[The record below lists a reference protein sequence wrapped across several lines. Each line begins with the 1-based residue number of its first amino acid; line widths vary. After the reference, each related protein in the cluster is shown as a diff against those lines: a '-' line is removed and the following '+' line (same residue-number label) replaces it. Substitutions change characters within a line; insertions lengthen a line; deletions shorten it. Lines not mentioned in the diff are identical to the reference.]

1 MAHIVQ
7 TLGHARSFPRRR
19 RRHTSPDAQ
28 HNGDALGPRMPP
40 LSRAALLQDTS
51 IVRHRRDSE
60 HTRCARSVHGT
71 PDDGYQPPLTIRLQP
86 YTSRYLPID
95 LPASLRARPDNS
107 ILLPPVLQSGHA
119 DGPHRRAV
127 GGMPRTSRRDTNAS
141 RRGRGCRT
149 PRSGRSAVSARA
161 NAHHGIPATCRRSPP
176 RSSRPSRDQGPRARA
191 PGAQHNIAGPG
202 ERDGGRDTTRTT
214 IQRKASRKP
223 QSNES
228 LTMRLLPSSAFNTAP
243 VCFRSHDC
251 RLDISPRRGLVSHRL
266 PRR

>member
-1 MAHIVQ
+1 MHDRSHDAGAVTLPRTHNITATHLVRACRLCPALPSYRIHPLCATDATRNTHDARAPSTVPQ
-7 TLGHARSFPRRR
+7 TTVISPRSQSACSHTPPATCPSTFPPHYARGPTTASSCRQYCKAVTRTVRIAAPLAGCLAQAGETRTPAD
-19 RRHTSPDAQ
+19 HTSW
-28 HNGDALGPRMPP
+28 
-40 LSRAALLQDTS
+40 
-51 IVRHRRDSE
+51 
-60 HTRCARSVHGT
+60 
-71 PDDGYQPPLTIRLQP
+71 
-86 YTSRYLPID
+86 
-95 LPASLRARPDNS
+95 
-107 ILLPPVLQSGHA
+107 
-119 DGPHRRAV
+119 
-127 GGMPRTSRRDTNAS
+127 
-141 RRGRGCRT
+141 T